1 MQLEITALEKIK
13 KIIRYEIFKK
23 IINKIVYFYLRFIL
37 FYFACS
43 IFFYPAFN
51 YSRLI
56 MYSLFFAVTAAY
68 VYSFFI
74 YMPGRREIYRALD
87 FALELEERAVTYLD
101 YSGMSEN
108 SIENKAVFEALK
120 KDYFDAISKKSE
132 IIENDRLFNERM
144 PRRNFDFKTA
154 DYCLFI
160 LSCVLLFFILRYS
173 GDIDIIERKNEL
185 KNEKTPAPAAAKEV
199 KKVMDA
205 IIEIKKDEIKV
216 PDAMSELKKLKDK
229 ITPDL
234 TRDEIAKLLKDTA
247 ANLKN
252 EQMFKNTKNAADELQ
267 KIEKEANEFIA
278 GKDGAEFSDSE
289 KQEIKKKMDNLK
301 RLVDEYLKSANNKE
315 FDNIE
320 KQLRELGDILNSKS
334 DQMSAQMKE
343 GKTGSGDSKQSG
355 GKPQSGGNKMTAE
368 QKSEMKQRNRM
379 SGKEMLEKLK
389 NDKQL
394 QELYSAMMA
403 MSDAVDSKKDGTGQ
417 GSQNA
422 GGAGE
427 KSGAQK
433 EGGSKSGGK
442 SGKGEKGGSEGEKG
456 GNGEGGSQMSP
467 QNFGI
472 NVPKPGKGSTNLK
485 SEGSDAPLMAPQKRQ
500 ADGVIEKK
508 ISDWKAF
515 FDGRRFEVNAKSSQV
530 TGAHNESAPFENVT
544 GRSLPAP
551 GAASAE
557 VKSFIN
563 SEKSDFNSFVT
574 SENVP
579 DDMRKSVSDY
589 FKKLNNDYNADG
601 SSRK

>member
-1 MQLEITALEKIK
+1 
-13 KIIRYEIFKK
+13 
-23 IINKIVYFYLRFIL
+23 
-37 FYFACS
+37 
-43 IFFYPAFN
+43 
-51 YSRLI
+51 
-56 MYSLFFAVTAAY
+56 
-68 VYSFFI
+68 
-74 YMPGRREIYRALD
+74 MPGRREIYRALD

-144 PRRNFDFKTA
+144 PRRNFEFKTA

-160 LSCVLLFFILRYS
+160 LSCVLLFVILRYS
-173 GDIDIIERKNEL
+173 GDTDIIERKNEL

-355 GKPQSGGNKMTAE
+355 GKP
-368 QKSEMKQRNRM
+368 
-379 SGKEMLEKLK
+379 
-389 NDKQL
+389 
-394 QELYSAMMA
+394 
-403 MSDAVDSKKDGTGQ
+403 
-417 GSQNA
+417 
-422 GGAGE
+422 
-427 KSGAQK
+427 
-433 EGGSKSGGK
+433 
-442 SGKGEKGGSEGEKG
+442 
-456 GNGEGGSQMSP
+456 
-467 QNFGI
+467 
-472 NVPKPGKGSTNLK
+472 
-485 SEGSDAPLMAPQKRQ
+485 
-500 ADGVIEKK
+500 
-508 ISDWKAF
+508 
-515 FDGRRFEVNAKSSQV
+515 
-530 TGAHNESAPFENVT
+530 
-544 GRSLPAP
+544 
-551 GAASAE
+551 
-557 VKSFIN
+557 
-563 SEKSDFNSFVT
+563 
-574 SENVP
+574 
-579 DDMRKSVSDY
+579 
-589 FKKLNNDYNADG
+589 
-601 SSRK
+601 